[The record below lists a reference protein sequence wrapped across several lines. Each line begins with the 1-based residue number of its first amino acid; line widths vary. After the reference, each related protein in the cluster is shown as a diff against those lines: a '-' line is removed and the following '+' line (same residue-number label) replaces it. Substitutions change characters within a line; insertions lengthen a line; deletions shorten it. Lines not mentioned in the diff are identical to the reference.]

1 MKRKQ
6 ILALAGAV
14 LCLCTAPMGARAAQ
28 VDCDGVYCFSPEDL
42 SEEDLTG
49 ICITGLPDA
58 QLGAVMLG
66 NRVVR
71 PGDILTSQQISQ
83 MTFDPVLTQEDQTVS
98 VTYLPIYKD
107 HVAPCATVTIA
118 IRGKTDKAPAAED
131 FALETYKN
139 LPLEGKLKVSDPEG
153 QALTFTVTRQGRRGT
168 VEVGEDGSFLYT
180 PKKNKVGVDSFTYT
194 AADPAGNVSREA
206 TVTVTILKPTD
217 APQYTDTLGE
227 SCRFAAEW
235 MKNTGIFQG
244 ENLAGNTC
252 FSPDKEVSRGEF
264 LTMLVKALELP
275 VEDEALDTVSQDAP
289 QWLRP
294 YLAAAL
300 RSGLTNGI
308 PDATD
313 FRAAITQA
321 EAAVLVQNA
330 LDLENPGE
338 ETVMAEDT
346 IPQWA
351 RMAVEALA
359 GAGIQME
366 ADKPLTRADAAQLL
380 YQASQLA
387 KDAPG
392 MDVFRMQG

>member
-1 MKRKQ
+1 
-6 ILALAGAV
+6 
-14 LCLCTAPMGARAAQ
+14 
-28 VDCDGVYCFSPEDL
+28 
-42 SEEDLTG
+42 
-49 ICITGLPDA
+49 
-58 QLGAVMLG
+58 
-66 NRVVR
+66 
-71 PGDILTSQQISQ
+71 
-83 MTFDPVLTQEDQTVS
+83 
-98 VTYLPIYKD
+98 
-107 HVAPCATVTIA
+107 
-118 IRGKTDKAPAAED
+118 
-131 FALETYKN
+131 
-139 LPLEGKLKVSDPEG
+139 
-153 QALTFTVTRQGRRGT
+153 
-168 VEVGEDGSFLYT
+168 
-180 PKKNKVGVDSFTYT
+180 
-194 AADPAGNVSREA
+194 
-206 TVTVTILKPTD
+206 
-217 APQYTDTLGE
+217 
-227 SCRFAAEW
+227 

-330 LDLENPGE
+330 LDLANPGE